1 MRSRS
6 ARAWVAGVVALVVLA
21 GGAGLGALPA
31 SAQGR
36 CVPRPGTQECLARMF
51 ADGGRYF
58 NAKAWQRD
66 IERANGNSPNMIA
79 KYKAKFEALLQR
91 AKTQAEKNKLVARYA
106 KLVGT
111 TSQTTPVPSW
121 SRVDAVCKHLMTS
134 QGYRYDSGLCKFWWQ
149 NFVIITGWQ
158 MDRAGGVTKIIVSGY
173 LADEGPVRT
182 TTVAT
187 LQFPGAVPMP
197 NTAAWTAVDSPL
209 PLIAWF
215 KNERKQV
222 YVPGTTKMIN
232 TIPLGMRESAS
243 VSQLLGLWGWGDAN
257 VEFSTAL
264 RKLLADADFN
274 PVAAGGPNVLPGA
287 AWPAFGTRGTVTAT
301 QLRDAGWLHPF
312 PEKALWSS
320 PVNPIAV
327 MQPTLP

>member
-51 ADGGRYF
+51 ADGGAHF

-66 IERANGNSPNMIA
+66 IAVADGQVGALYA
-79 KYKAKFEALLQR
+79 KYKRLFEA
-91 AKTQAEKNKLVARYA
+91 AKTSAAKEKVLEEYA
-106 KLVGT
+106 KVSADSIAGPP
-111 TSQTTPVPSW
+111 TPVPSW

-215 KNERKQV
+215 QTERRQV
-222 YVPGTTKMIN
+222 WNPTVITNKTDVTVPIH
-232 TIPLGMRESAS
+232 ESAS
-243 VSQLLGLWGWGDAN
+243 AAQFLTMWGWGDAA
-257 VEFSTAL
+257 VEFSSSVRAL
-264 RKLLADADFN
+264 MVKAGFN
-274 PVAAGGPNVLPGA
+274 PVAAGGPNVVPGA
-287 AWPAFGTRGTVTAT
+287 AWPAFGSRGTVTAA
-301 QLRDAGWLHPF
+301 QLRAAGWLHPF
-312 PEKALWSS
+312 PERALWSS
-320 PVNPIAV
+320 PTNPIVRLFPSA
-327 MQPTLP
+327 